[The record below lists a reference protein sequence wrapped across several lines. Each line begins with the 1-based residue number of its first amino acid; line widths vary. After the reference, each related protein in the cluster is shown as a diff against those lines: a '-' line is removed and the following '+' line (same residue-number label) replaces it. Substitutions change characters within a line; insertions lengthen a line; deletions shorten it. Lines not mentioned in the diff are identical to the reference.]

1 MGRIGKA
8 IFGGAWLALLSE
20 AAAFAQAQT
29 QVPEQLPPPPGG
41 FELLM
46 SMFPMFVIVFFIFYF
61 MVIRPQQQ
69 KLTAQQDLL
78 KGLKRG
84 DTVVTS
90 SGIVGKIFTLE
101 KEHVLLEVSNNVR
114 IKIESLHI
122 VKKQEKQL
130 VEKSAA

>member
-1 MGRIGKA
+1 MGRIGKV
-8 IFGGAWLALLSE
+8 IFGGVLLALLCE
-20 AAAFAQAQT
+20 AAAFAQTQT
-29 QVPEQLPPPPGG
+29 PEQLPPAPGG

-69 KLTAQQDLL
+69 KLNAQQDLL

-84 DTVVTS
+84 DMVVTS

-101 KEHVLLEVSNNVR
+101 KEHVLLEVSDNVR